1 MQKSN
6 LFFTYLGKLNLEKEK
21 LSKNENKKDDVIVEF
36 DETTMKDNEWKFE
49 YELIYKS
56 YSLEY

>member
-6 LFFTYLGKLNLEKEK
+6 LFFTYLSKLNLEKEK
-21 LSKNENKKDDVIVEF
+21 LSKKENPKEESGDEF
-36 DETTMKDNEWKFE
+36 DENTKTDNEWFQE

-56 YSLEY
+56 YNI

>member
-6 LFFTYLGKLNLEKEK
+6 LFFTYLSKLNLEKEK
-21 LSKNENKKDDVIVEF
+21 LSKKENPKEESGDEF
-36 DETTMKDNEWKFE
+36 DETTKTDNEWLQE

-56 YSLEY
+56 YSIG

>member
-6 LFFTYLGKLNLEKEK
+6 LFFTYLGKLNLEEK